1 MKGKILI
8 TGATGNLGGLVIDAL
23 LSKIEANQIAGLVRD
38 TNKAEVLQAKGIDIR
53 EGNYDDES
61 SLEKAFSGVEKI
73 YFISGNDLDKRV
85 AQHKNIVA
93 AAEKAGVKHV
103 VYTSFGRK
111 DESENSPIYPVAK
124 GHLAAEDALKN
135 ASLDYTI
142 LKHNL
147 YMEVIPLFAGE
158 NLLESKT
165 LLLPAKDGKT
175 GFMARKDMAVL
186 AAEIL
191 TGEGHENKTY
201 EVSAEKAFT
210 FAEIAALIS
219 EVSGTEINYV
229 SPDPEEFAET
239 LKGYGVPQPAIDMT
253 VMFAIGIAQGEFD
266 ETATTYRDFTGNEP
280 TSLKTF
286 LADTYGK

>member
-38 TNKAEVLQAKGIDIR
+38 TNKAEALQAKGIDIR

-85 AQHKNIVA
+85 DQHKNIVA
-93 AAEKAGVKHV
+93 AAEKAGVEHV

-165 LLLPAKDGKT
+165 LFLPAEDGKT

-229 SPDPEEFAET
+229 SPNPEEFAKT

-253 VMFAIGIAQGEFD
+253 VMFAKGIAQGEFD

>member
-1 MKGKILI
+1 MNGKILI

-23 LSKIEANQIAGLVRD
+23 LSKIEANQIVGLVRD
-38 TNKAEVLQAKGIDIR
+38 PNKAEALQAKGIDIR
-53 EGNYDDES
+53 EGNYDNES

-73 YFISGNDLDKRV
+73 YFISGNDLDQRV

-165 LLLPAKDGKT
+165 LLLPAEDGKT

-210 FAEIAALIS
+210 FAEIATLIS
-219 EVSGTEINYV
+219 EVSRTEINYV
-229 SPDPEEFAET
+229 SPNSEEFAKT

-253 VMFAIGIAQGEFD
+253 VMFAKGIAQGEFD
-266 ETATTYRDFTGNEP
+266 KTATSYRDFIGNEP
-280 TSLKTF
+280 TSPKAF